1 MVCRLWRS
9 LYVLKRAPRAWFE
22 RFTFVVTAAGFSPN
36 AHDLALFVRTSS
48 RGHTLLLLYV
58 YDMIITDDDSEYIA
72 FVKASS

>member
-1 MVCRLWRS
+1 MVCHLWRS

-36 AHDLALFVRTSS
+36 AHDLALFVRTSP
-48 RGHTLLLLYV
+48 RGRTLLLLYV
-58 YDMIITDDDSEYIA
+58 YDMIITGDDSEYIA